1 MVGFLRT
8 YQSDIMYVLSGIC
21 AMIAVFALIT
31 KCPSRNRKIS
41 LLVMTVSSVVLLISE
56 VLGQAYFGVTTT
68 TGYWM
73 VRICNFLVYLMT
85 LLVIHPFALYLSD
98 LFKADL
104 ELPVPKRLRLISY
117 ITMIGEILVFV
128 TPFTGLYYTID
139 EANVYHRSTLYPI
152 SYVFPLLAILLVF
165 SVVWQCRKR
174 IRFRMWFTLLM
185 FAAVP
190 LAASIIQF
198 FISDVYVTDMA
209 IAVMVVLLYIFTL
222 MDTNRRLELAQA
234 NEIRMLKMQQEHTS
248 ILFNETAVALASA
261 IDAKDKYTRG
271 HSSRVAEYSRMIAAE
286 ICKNED
292 ECNEIYH
299 AALLH
304 DVGKIGI
311 SDLIINK
318 EGKLTEA
325 EYDIIKSHTTIGYQ
339 ILSEI
344 KGFPYLGIAARH
356 HHERFD
362 GAGYPDGLKG
372 KDIPEI
378 ARIIAVADAYDAMT
392 SDRSYRERLS
402 QEKVRDELTRCSG
415 AQFDPEFA
423 AVMLGLIEKDADFT
437 MQER

>member
-1 MVGFLRT
+1 
-8 YQSDIMYVLSGIC
+8 
-21 AMIAVFALIT
+21 
-31 KCPSRNRKIS
+31 
-41 LLVMTVSSVVLLISE
+41 
-56 VLGQAYFGVTTT
+56 
-68 TGYWM
+68 M

-98 LFKADL
+98 LFKEDL
-104 ELPVPKRLRLISY
+104 KLPVPKRLRIVSF

-128 TPFTGLYYTID
+128 SPFTGLYYTID
-139 EANVYHRSTLYPI
+139 EANIYHRSALYPI
-152 SYVFPLLAILLVF
+152 SYVFPLLAIVVVF
-165 SVVWQCRKR
+165 SVVWKCRKK
-174 IRFRMWFTLLM
+174 IRFRMWLTLLM

-198 FISDVYVTDMA
+198 FVSDVYVTDMA

-222 MDTNRRLELAQA
+222 MDTNRRLEQAQA
-234 NEIRMLKMQQEHTS
+234 NEIQMLIMQQEHTN

-271 HSSRVAEYSRMIAAE
+271 HSSRVAEYSRMIASE
-286 ICKNED
+286 IGKNED

-304 DVGKIGI
+304 DVGKIGV

-325 EYDIIKSHTTIGYQ
+325 EYNVIKSHTTIGHQ

-344 KGFPYLGIAARH
+344 KDFPYLALAARH

-402 QEKVRDELTRCSG
+402 QDKVRDELTQGSG
-415 AQFDPEFA
+415 TQFDPDFA
-423 AVMLGLIEKDADFT
+423 GIMLGLIEKDTEFS
-437 MQER
+437 MQEH